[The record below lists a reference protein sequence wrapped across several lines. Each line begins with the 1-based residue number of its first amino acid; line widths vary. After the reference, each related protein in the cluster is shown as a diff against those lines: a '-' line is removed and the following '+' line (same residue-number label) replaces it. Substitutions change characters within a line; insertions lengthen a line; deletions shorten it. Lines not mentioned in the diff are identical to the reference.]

1 MVVLEAVFNEPCLCS
16 AGVSTSSLTGPQAAA
31 VVADL
36 SETTFHTED
45 GDLM

>member
-1 MVVLEAVFNEPCLCS
+1 MTILEAALYERRLFP
-16 AGVSTSSLTGPQAAA
+16 ADISTSSLKGPQAAA